1 MFKLANE
8 FELKSRD
15 VKLVSLKVHTLH
27 ADGIIVLQVPDNFKL
42 KTFFVN
48 HQVAF
53 GKLTSS
59 TSSVIDTSDGID
71 CIILCF
77 FAESKSPYN
86 CRRKEVVDK
95 LLKVGVAVENRF
107 SLISAIFI
115 QAGKLKFSKLFDVA

>member
-1 MFKLANE
+1 MLVIFKLAKE

-15 VKLVSLKVHTLH
+15 VKLVSLNVHTLH
-27 ADGIIVLQVPDNFKL
+27 AVGIIVLQVPDNFKL

-48 HQVAF
+48 HQFAF

-115 QAGKLKFSKLFDVA
+115 PAG